1 MDKVSKCRSLSS
13 QEHRMTVGEY
23 IRKKAIIAVLDEV
36 MMDYGHMGDI
46 RLIRNKIANEL
57 KQAEYGKQY

>member
-1 MDKVSKCRSLSS
+1 
-13 QEHRMTVGEY
+13 MTAGEY